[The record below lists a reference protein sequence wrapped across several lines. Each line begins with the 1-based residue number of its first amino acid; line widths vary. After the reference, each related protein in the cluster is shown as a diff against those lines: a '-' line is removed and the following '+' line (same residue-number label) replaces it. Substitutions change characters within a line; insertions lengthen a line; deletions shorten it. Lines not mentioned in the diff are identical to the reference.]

1 MLTTEIIN
9 KLDSANIF
17 DHIKNL
23 GFQLEESYKRYKNIS
38 FDNTKTFDNVILL
51 GTGGGSSIASKLAK
65 AVLEKVVEVPI
76 VINQGY
82 SVPRWVSKNT
92 LAIALT
98 VSGNTEE
105 TIQAFEQSI
114 SQGAYGISI
123 TAGGKLKEVS
133 ENLKAPI
140 VELPETKMQA
150 RSAIGDLFGALL
162 RSLEKLGI
170 IKVDISDK
178 VSKTVEILNKLS
190 NEYSDINTSEPLKV
204 AQKLQGFSPVIYSSD
219 ELIEVASVRW
229 KNQFGENS
237 KVIAHYYTFPE
248 MNHDE
253 VVGWEQEKKLQ
264 DHFKVVF
271 LRDSKDHDRNK
282 KRMDVTKTLIE
293 DRGVEVLEIN
303 SHGESDL
310 ERVLSLIYFG
320 DWVSIYLAFL
330 YGIDPTPVNLIIEMK
345 KVLG

>member
-1 MLTTEIIN
+1 MLTTETIN
-9 KLDSANIF
+9 KLDSSNIF
-17 DHIKNL
+17 EHIKNL
-23 GFQLEESYKRYKNIS
+23 GFQLEESYKRYENIT
-38 FDNTKTFDNVILL
+38 FDNNTNFDNVILL

-65 AVLEKVVEVPI
+65 AVLEKVIEVPI

-82 SVPRWVSKNT
+82 SVPKWVSKNT

-105 TIQAFEQSI
+105 TIQAFEQAI
-114 SQGAYGISI
+114 SQKAYGVAI
-123 TAGGKLKEVS
+123 TAGGKLKAVS
-133 ENLKAPI
+133 EKLNAPI

-150 RSAIGDLFGALL
+150 RSAIGDLFGALI
-162 RSLEKLGI
+162 RTLEKLDV
-170 IKVDISDK
+170 IKFDFSSDIQKTSDLLK
-178 VSKTVEILNKLS
+178 ILGLK
-190 NEYSDINTSEPLKV
+190 YSDLNNSEPLKT
-204 AQKLQGFSPVIYSSD
+204 AEKLKGFSPVIYSSD
-219 ELIEVASVRW
+219 ELIEVSSIRW

-264 DHFKVVF
+264 EHFKVVF
-271 LRDSKDHDRNK
+271 LRDNKDHDRNK

-293 DRGVEVLEIN
+293 NRGVEVLEIN
-303 SHGESDL
+303 SRGESDL
-310 ERVLSLIYFG
+310 ERVISLIYFG

-330 YGIDPTPVNLIIEMK
+330 YEIDPTPVNLIIEMK
-345 KVLG
+345 KILG

>member
-1 MLTTEIIN
+1 MLTLEVIK
-9 KLDSANIF
+9 KLDSSNIF
-17 DHIKNL
+17 EHIKNL
-23 GFQLEESYKRYKNIS
+23 GSQLEDSYKRYESIS
-38 FDNTKTFDNVILL
+38 FENKRTFNNVILL

-65 AVLEKVVEVPI
+65 AILEKNIDIPI

-82 SVPRWVSKNT
+82 SIPKWVNKDT

-114 SQGAYGISI
+114 SQGAYAVSI
-123 TAGGKLKEVS
+123 TAGGKLKAVS
-133 ENLKAPI
+133 ESLNAN
-140 VELPETKMQA
+140 VVYLPETNMQA
-150 RSAIGDLFGALL
+150 RSAIGDLFGALI
-162 RSLEKLGI
+162 RTLEKLNVI
-170 IKVDISDK
+170 NFDISDDIQK
-178 VSKTVEILNKLS
+178 ASDLLKILGLK
-190 NEYSDINTSEPLKV
+190 YSDLNHSDPLKI
-204 AQKLQGFSPVIYSSD
+204 AKKLKNFTPVIYSSD

-237 KVIAHYYTFPE
+237 KVISHYYTFPE

-264 DHFKVVF
+264 EHFKVVF

-293 DRGVEVLEIN
+293 SRGVEVLEVN
-303 SHGESDL
+303 SKGNSDL
-310 ERVLSLIYFG
+310 ERVISLIYFG

-330 YGIDPTPVNLIIEMK
+330 YEIDPTPVNLIIEMK